1 MNVEYKLKGHFTYK
15 HTTISQHEDVAI
27 PIKELFL
34 KIKPT
39 KVLEIGTAYGGLTLL
54 VRDLL
59 DEVGLI
65 DSVVRSYD
73 VTENNRVLMHEAI
86 KNGAKI
92 EFNIKNIFNNTYN
105 ELVAEN
111 EIQTFLQQRGT
122 NIIMC
127 DGGCKQCEF
136 KMLSP
141 LLKSGDIIM
150 AHDYAPTLE
159 YFHQNIKNKIWDWHE
174 INDSDI
180 QDSVVNCNLQP
191 FMYEQFRDVV
201 WVCKIKS

>member
-1 MNVEYKLKGHFTYK
+1 MNIDYKLKPHFTYK
-15 HTTISQHEDVAI
+15 HTQISQHEDVAI
-27 PIKELFL
+27 PIKELFV

-73 VTENNRVLMHEAI
+73 VTENHRVLMQESI

-92 EFNIKNIFNNTYN
+92 EFNIKNIFDNTYN
-105 ELVAEN
+105 ELVAES
-111 EIQTFLQQRGT
+111 EIQNFLQQPGP

-127 DGGCKQCEF
+127 DGVCKPGEF
-136 KMLSP
+136 RVLAP

-150 AHDYAPTLE
+150 AKL
-159 YFHQNIKNKIWDWHE
+159 F
-174 INDSDI
+174 S
-180 QDSVVNCNLQP
+180 
-191 FMYEQFRDVV
+191 
-201 WVCKIKS
+201 